1 MKKVKCLDILNKF
14 KHTTIVTVEPENR
27 MGYFAR
33 KETVG
38 TILDDKIMNMLW
50 LKREVV
56 NISFFEDYGFII
68 GVR

>member
-38 TILDDKIMNMLW
+38 TILDDKIMNML
-50 LKREVV
+50 
-56 NISFFEDYGFII
+56 
-68 GVR
+68 